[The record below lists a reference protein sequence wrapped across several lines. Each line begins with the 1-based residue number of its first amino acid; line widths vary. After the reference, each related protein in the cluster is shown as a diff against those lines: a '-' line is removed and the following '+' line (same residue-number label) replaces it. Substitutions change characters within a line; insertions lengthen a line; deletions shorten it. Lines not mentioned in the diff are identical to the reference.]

1 MSIARDNE
9 TNQDTDGEA
18 TERPSI
24 LMIEDTIALA
34 AVYQEYLTREGHR
47 VIAANN
53 GQTALKFLAEAPPSL
68 VLLDIRLPDID
79 GLEILDHIRQNTPGT
94 PVVVMTADGSVNLA
108 VQAMRRGAYDFLVKP
123 FTAERL
129 LVTIGNALERLRL
142 EKMVETYRARIA
154 QPRFHGFIGASLPM
168 QAVYDVI
175 ENAASSR
182 ATVFITGESG
192 TGKEICAEALHQQ
205 SPRHDGPFV
214 AINCAAIPHELMESE
229 IFGHVRGAFTGAIA
243 DRAGAAARADGG
255 TLFLDE
261 ICELGLELQ
270 GKLLRFIQTGRYERL
285 GGTRSEQSHIRIIC
299 ATNRDPQQEVQS
311 GRFREDLYY
320 RLHVIPIHM
329 PPLRERGDDILEIAR
344 HYLAQFAAEE
354 GKRLLHYTS
363 EAERLLR
370 SRSWPGN
377 IRQLQ
382 NVIRNIVVLN
392 DGEAVTAEMLQQAC
406 APATGKQFPTG
417 SQEQTR
423 SPGRT
428 RQCGDDLP
436 AIRPLHQLEQEAIL
450 QAIEACGG
458 NIPRA
463 AAYLEVNPSTLY
475 RKLQSW
481 RANMN

>member
-1 MSIARDNE
+1 MSTARD
-9 TNQDTDGEA
+9 TATDQDTKAEA
-18 TERPSI
+18 AARPSI
-24 LMIEDTIALA
+24 LMIEDTAALA
-34 AVYQEYLTREGHR
+34 AVYQEYLTREGHD
-47 VIAANN
+47 VLAVTN
-53 GQTALKFLAEAPPSL
+53 GQAALKALVESPPSL

-79 GLEILDHIRQNTPGT
+79 GLEILDHIRQETPGT

-123 FTAERL
+123 FSADRL
-129 LVTIGNALERLRL
+129 LVTVGNALERLRL
-142 EKMVETYRARIA
+142 QEMVETYRARIA
-154 QPRFHGFIGASLPM
+154 QPRFHGFIGDSLPM
-168 QAVYDVI
+168 QAVYEVI

-205 SPRHDGPFV
+205 SPRRDGPFV

-261 ICELGLELQ
+261 ICELGLDLQ
-270 GKLLRFIQTGRYERL
+270 GKLLRFLQTGHYERL
-285 GGTRSEQSHIRIIC
+285 GGTRSEQSDIRIIC

-320 RLHVIPIHM
+320 RLHVIPIHL

-354 GKRLLHYTS
+354 GKQLLHYTN
-363 EAERLLR
+363 ETEQLLR

-377 IRQLQ
+377 IRELQ
-382 NVIRNIVVLN
+382 NVIRNVVVLN
-392 DGEAVTAEMLQQAC
+392 EGEAVRATMLEKAF
-406 APATGKQFPTG
+406 APATGKQWPET
-417 SQEQTR
+417 SQAQ
-423 SPGRT
+423 PGLSGQAGQEHETPPR
-428 RQCGDDLP
+428 
-436 AIRPLHQLEQEAIL
+436 IRPLHQVEQEVIL
-450 QAIEACGG
+450 QAIEVCKG

-481 RANMN
+481 RAHMN